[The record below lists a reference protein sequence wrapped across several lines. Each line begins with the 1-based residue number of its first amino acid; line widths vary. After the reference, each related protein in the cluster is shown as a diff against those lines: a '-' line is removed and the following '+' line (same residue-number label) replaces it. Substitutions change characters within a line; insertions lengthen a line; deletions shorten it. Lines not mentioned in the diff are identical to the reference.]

1 MIKWFIGV
9 NAFLLIAYIQVLT
22 INEYFERE
30 KYKRTHFSC
39 HYIQGICT
47 VKVSWKNCSG
57 GKPYDLCE
65 KALNGLP

>member
-1 MIKWFIGV
+1 MNENYRGPGYGS
-9 NAFLLIAYIQVLT
+9 NYCLT